1 MRKKRLFLCMLA
13 VMTALSMAA
22 CHKKGSKINTLEY
35 SDIIG
40 AAQGTVSFDSDGKL
54 EINIRDIQSYLGVD
68 IDYSSAVEVE
78 NADQFEDFQM
88 WVDATGVDIYTVGK
102 YVATYKFIYDGQETE
117 KNVGV
122 TILEKESSGEDSN
135 VSGGSSGNGS
145 SDNGNSGNGTNVS
158 GNGTSAGNNVGGNG
172 NSSAGNTAGNT
183 SNNSGDGNEYWY
195 PDDSDSGNSDAGS
208 DGNSSNPD
216 NSAAQGGNSD
226 GSAGNNGNAGQSDG
240 NANGGNQNGGSN
252 NGGQNP
258 PREIITS
265 SQSATK
271 KPSTIGY
278 TNIELLSGK
287 YVKLKCTSAKYIVLT
302 RTDES
307 DAEKN
312 GKTYHVSKLIITY
325 NTGDEQVLET
335 VEKAVS

>member
-117 KNVGV
+117 KKVGV

-158 GNGTSAGNNVGGNG
+158 GNGTSAGNNAGGNG

-208 DGNSSNPD
+208 DGNSSNPG
-216 NSAAQGGNSD
+216 NSAVQGGNSD

-252 NGGQNP
+252 NGGN
-258 PREIITS
+258 
-265 SQSATK
+265 
-271 KPSTIGY
+271 
-278 TNIELLSGK
+278 
-287 YVKLKCTSAKYIVLT
+287 
-302 RTDES
+302 
-307 DAEKN
+307 
-312 GKTYHVSKLIITY
+312 YHIFPVG
-325 NTGDEQVLET
+325 N
-335 VEKAVS
+335 EKAIHNRIYEH

>member
-122 TILEKESSGEDSN
+122 TFLKKKAPEKT
-135 VSGGSSGNGS
+135 VM
-145 SDNGNSGNGTNVS
+145 
-158 GNGTSAGNNVGGNG
+158 
-172 NSSAGNTAGNT
+172 
-183 SNNSGDGNEYWY
+183 Y
-195 PDDSDSGNSDAGS
+195 P
-208 DGNSSNPD
+208 
-216 NSAAQGGNSD
+216 AAVPETEALIMEIPAMAQMY
-226 GSAGNNGNAGQSDG
+226 
-240 NANGGNQNGGSN
+240 
-252 NGGQNP
+252 P
-258 PREIITS
+258 EMELRREIT
-265 SQSATK
+265 
-271 KPSTIGY
+271 
-278 TNIELLSGK
+278 
-287 YVKLKCTSAKYIVLT
+287 
-302 RTDES
+302 
-307 DAEKN
+307 
-312 GKTYHVSKLIITY
+312 
-325 NTGDEQVLET
+325 
-335 VEKAVS
+335 

>member
-13 VMTALSMAA
+13 VMTALSMSA

-117 KNVGV
+117 KKVGV

-158 GNGTSAGNNVGGNG
+158 GNGTSAGNNAGGNG

-226 GSAGNNGNAGQSDG
+226 GSAGNIS
-240 NANGGNQNGGSN
+240 
-252 NGGQNP
+252 
-258 PREIITS
+258 
-265 SQSATK
+265 
-271 KPSTIGY
+271 
-278 TNIELLSGK
+278 
-287 YVKLKCTSAKYIVLT
+287 
-302 RTDES
+302 
-307 DAEKN
+307 
-312 GKTYHVSKLIITY
+312 
-325 NTGDEQVLET
+325 
-335 VEKAVS
+335 

>member
-1 MRKKRLFLCMLA
+1 MLA

-88 WVDATGVDIYTVGK
+88 WVDATGVDIYTIGK

-117 KNVGV
+117 KKVGV

-158 GNGTSAGNNVGGNG
+158 GNG
-172 NSSAGNTAGNT
+172 NSSAGNT

-287 YVKLKCTSAKYIVLT
+287 YVKLICTSAKYIVST

>member
-13 VMTALSMAA
+13 VMTALSMSA

-117 KNVGV
+117 KKVGV

-158 GNGTSAGNNVGGNG
+158 GNGTSAGNNAGGNG

-240 NANGGNQNGGSN
+240 NANGGNQNGGN
-252 NGGQNP
+252 TGEQTP

-287 YVKLKCTSAKYIVLT
+287 YVKLKCTSAKYIVST

>member
-13 VMTALSMAA
+13 VMTALSMSA

-117 KNVGV
+117 KKVGV
-122 TILEKESSGEDSN
+122 TILEKESSGENSN
-135 VSGGSSGNGS
+135 VSGGSPGNGS

-158 GNGTSAGNNVGGNG
+158 GNGTSAGNNAGGNG
-172 NSSAGNTAGNT
+172 SSSAGNT

-216 NSAAQGGNSD
+216 NSAAQGGNSN
-226 GSAGNNGNAGQSDG
+226 GTAGNNGNAGQSDG
-240 NANGGNQNGGSN
+240 NADGGNQNGGSN

-271 KPSTIGY
+271 SHHNRIY
-278 TNIELLSGK
+278 E
-287 YVKLKCTSAKYIVLT
+287 
-302 RTDES
+302 
-307 DAEKN
+307 
-312 GKTYHVSKLIITY
+312 H
-325 NTGDEQVLET
+325 
-335 VEKAVS
+335 

>member
-1 MRKKRLFLCMLA
+1 M
-13 VMTALSMAA
+13 
-22 CHKKGSKINTLEY
+22 
-35 SDIIG
+35 
-40 AAQGTVSFDSDGKL
+40 
-54 EINIRDIQSYLGVD
+54 
-68 IDYSSAVEVE
+68 
-78 NADQFEDFQM
+78 
-88 WVDATGVDIYTVGK
+88 
-102 YVATYKFIYDGQETE
+102 
-117 KNVGV
+117 GV

-172 NSSAGNTAGNT
+172 NSSAGNT

-208 DGNSSNPD
+208 DGNSSNPG

-226 GSAGNNGNAGQSDG
+226 GSAGNNGNVGQSDG

-287 YVKLKCTSAKYIVLT
+287 YVKLKCTSAKYIVST

>member
-1 MRKKRLFLCMLA
+1 MCKKRLLLCMLA
-13 VMTALSMAA
+13 VMTALSMSA

-158 GNGTSAGNNVGGNG
+158 GNGTSAGNNAGGNG

-240 NANGGNQNGGSN
+240 NANGGNQNGSN

-287 YVKLKCTSAKYIVLT
+287 YVKLKCTSAKYIVST

>member
-13 VMTALSMAA
+13 VMTALSMSA

-102 YVATYKFIYDGQETE
+102 YVATYKFIYDG
-117 KNVGV
+117 
-122 TILEKESSGEDSN
+122 
-135 VSGGSSGNGS
+135 SSGNGS

-158 GNGTSAGNNVGGNG
+158 GNGTSAGNNAGGNG

-287 YVKLKCTSAKYIVLT
+287 YVKLKCTSAKYIVST